1 MHVHPNVHE
10 ILPLSIPPGSNV
22 LLDFLLGI
30 RSPCFLLLMP
40 AEALAVQ
47 GFAQLAGQR
56 LLQPESQE
64 LPL

>member
-1 MHVHPNVHE
+1 
-10 ILPLSIPPGSNV
+10 
-22 LLDFLLGI
+22 
-30 RSPCFLLLMP
+30 MP

>member
-1 MHVHPNVHE
+1 MLPPVKHVFAEHQT
-10 ILPLSIPPGSNV
+10 
-22 LLDFLLGI
+22 
-30 RSPCFLLLMP
+30 CLLMP